1 LSIGSGAPAVAGDV
15 IALIPAAG
23 EARRLGPLPCSKEL
37 LAVGWHR
44 EGGALQPK
52 VVTQYLLERLRA
64 AGIERAYLILRPGK
78 WDIPAYLGDGAA
90 LGMGLEYLIM
100 GPPYGSPYTLDQAY
114 AFVAGRRIALGFPDI
129 LFEPADAYGR
139 LLARQERSGAEVV
152 LGLFPAQTP
161 EKMDM
166 VETDGRG
173 RVREIHI
180 KPRATALRLTWII
193 AVWTPAFT
201 GFMHAY
207 LAEIL
212 DAVRAGAYPDKDRPR
227 EPYVGDVLRA
237 ALRAGMVVETV
248 RFEAGWCLDIGTPE
262 DLDRALRR
270 FCMPPS

>member
-1 LSIGSGAPAVAGDV
+1 V
-15 IALIPAAG
+15 
-23 EARRLGPLPCSKEL
+23 
-37 LAVGWHR
+37 
-44 EGGALQPK
+44 
-52 VVTQYLLERLRA
+52 
-64 AGIERAYLILRPGK
+64 
-78 WDIPAYLGDGAA
+78 
-90 LGMGLEYLIM
+90 M

-139 LLARQERSGAEVV
+139 LLAHQERSGADVV

-166 VETDGRG
+166 VETDSRG

-201 GFMHAY
+201 RFMHTY

-212 DAVRAGAYPDKDRPR
+212 DEVRAGGYPHRERPR

-237 ALRAGMVVETV
+237 AIRQGMVVETL
-248 RFEAGWCLDIGTPE
+248 RFEQGWCLDIGTPE
-262 DLDRALRR
+262 DLDRAQRR
-270 FCMPPS
+270 FCGLPG